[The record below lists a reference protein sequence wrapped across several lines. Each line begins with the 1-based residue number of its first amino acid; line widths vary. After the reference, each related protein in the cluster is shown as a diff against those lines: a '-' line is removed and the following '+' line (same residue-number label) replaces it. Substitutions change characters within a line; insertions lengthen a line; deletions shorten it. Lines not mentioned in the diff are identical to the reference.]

1 MLLKINNLKIYY
13 RINEGVVKAVDNVSF
28 QLGVGEV
35 LGLVG
40 ESGCGKTT
48 LAKSILRLLP
58 RNSDIKGGEIL
69 FNDKNLLKL
78 KETEIRKIRWKEIS
92 MISQSAMNALDPVYR
107 VGDQLVEAIIT
118 HERLSKKEAWSRAI
132 EAFNM
137 VEIDPVRMK
146 DYPHQFSGGMRQRA
160 IIAMSLI
167 LNPSL
172 IIADEP
178 TTALDVIV
186 QAQILDKMIKL
197 EKKFNSSMIII
208 THDISVVAGTC
219 NKIAVMYAGK
229 LMEFGSIKNVFK
241 KPLHPYMLGLKNA
254 FPSIKGKKQELI
266 SIQGTPPD
274 LLNPP
279 SGCCFYSRCPFTR
292 EICREKE
299 PEMIEFESG
308 HFAACN
314 NLEAIEEMRYLASQ
328 KETWE
333 NIMVN
338 GGGTYKKV

>member
-1 MLLKINNLKIYY
+1 MLLEINNLKINY
-13 RINEGVVKAVDNVSF
+13 RINEGVIRAIDNISF
-28 QLGVGEV
+28 QIGVGEV

-58 RNSDIKGGEIL
+58 GNADIKGGEIL
-69 FNDKNLLKL
+69 FKDKNLLKL

-118 HERLSKKEAWSRAI
+118 HEKLSKKEAWCRAI
-132 EAFNM
+132 EAFNL
-137 VEIDPVRMK
+137 VEIDPTRLK

-186 QAQILDKMIKL
+186 QTQILDKIIKL
-197 EKKFNSSMIII
+197 GKKFNSSMIII

-229 LMEFGSIKNVFK
+229 LMEFGNVKNVFK

-254 FPSIKGKKQELI
+254 FPSIKGENQELI

-279 SGCCFYSRCPFTR
+279 GGCYFYSRCPFAR

-308 HFAACN
+308 HFAACD
-314 NLEAIEEMRYLASQ
+314 NLENIEEMRYLAS
-328 KETWE
+328 KRETWK
-333 NIMVN
+333 NIGIN
-338 GGGTYKKV
+338 GGRQL